1 MTQNCVEVWM
11 LPQESKH
18 RLGRVIS
25 LLQGPGRHTAVEKK
39 GGEETHRQPWR
50 RQVKKVSEDTH
61 QGGPAQHAIP
71 RDHFDGH
78 LEKWA
83 GEGASI

>member
-1 MTQNCVEVWM
+1 M

-18 RLGRVIS
+18 GLGRVIS
-25 LLQGPGRHTAVEKK
+25 LLQGPGRHTSRRK
-39 GGEETHRQPWR
+39 GGKGTHRQPWR

-71 RDHFDGH
+71 GDHFDGH
-78 LEKWA
+78 LEKRA
-83 GEGASI
+83 GEGAGR